1 MAELTS
7 QAITDLRSTGIG
19 AAGKM
24 NNERLVPLDDAT
36 LTTITELQRRAPQ
49 DNSYLIQGVRSRP
62 RARATYQSTL
72 AKIGGDLPLTEP
84 LTTHGL
90 RHSFAT
96 SLMNGGMSLM
106 GIVRLLGHRDYRMT
120 LRYTK
125 IVDEAVG
132 REYFEALSRIAER
145 YELRRADVTDVFD
158 LDPVAIVQ
166 AAISW
171 ITKNLCKG
179 PLGHRARLLARR
191 LEQAKDDL
199 EELRSTAPTHL

>member
-1 MAELTS
+1 
-7 QAITDLRSTGIG
+7 
-19 AAGKM
+19 
-24 NNERLVPLDDAT
+24 
-36 LTTITELQRRAPQ
+36 
-49 DNSYLIQGVRSRP
+49 
-62 RARATYQSTL
+62 
-72 AKIGGDLPLTEP
+72 
-84 LTTHGL
+84 
-90 RHSFAT
+90 
-96 SLMNGGMSLM
+96 MNGGMSLM
-106 GIVRLLGHRDYRMT
+106 GIMRLLEHRDYRMT

-145 YELRRADVTDVFD
+145 YELRRADATDVVD

-171 ITKNLCKG
+171 ITNNLCKG

-199 EELRSTAPTHL
+199 EELRSTAPTTSDR